1 MILLP
6 SALEGGTGRPLLVL
20 AHEMA
25 HVRRFDALTKWLLAA
40 VLCLHWFNP
49 LVWAMYVLA
58 GRDLELACDEAVVR
72 QYGRGPARLCPGL
85 GGMAEQH
92 GGFGLDQQLSKNALT
107 ERITAIMKAKP

>member
-1 MILLP
+1 
-6 SALEGGTGRPLLVL
+6 
-20 AHEMA
+20 MA

-72 QYGRGPARLCPGL
+72 QYGRGARALCPGP
-85 GGMAEQH
+85 GGH
-92 GGFGLDQQLSKNALT
+92 GRAARRLCALTSSFFQERALT